1 MRARVGNYFCQHLF
15 EQAGPSKLQKAAL
28 LRTKLISEDELLDL
42 IREKTGI
49 KEDTTEKTNSGMEIR
64 RDTTLD
70 TRSKT
75 SFDANLDI
83 RLNTKREKGEK
94 KQKNLDTRLNREE
107 KTWEE
112 NLDKN
117 LEEEEETT
125 WEEREKRQLLNFIS
139 REARQLGLEVKI
151 RLSFFCLCTAF
162 CNHLCNYRKIH
173 CFFSL

>member
-1 MRARVGNYFCQHLF
+1 M
-15 EQAGPSKLQKAAL
+15 

-94 KQKNLDTRLNREE
+94 RQKNLDTRLNREE

-117 LEEEEETT
+117 LEEEEE
-125 WEEREKRQLLNFIS
+125 K
-139 REARQLGLEVKI
+139 
-151 RLSFFCLCTAF
+151 TAGRPDSWA
-162 CNHLCNYRKIH
+162 LR
-173 CFFSL
+173 